1 MCRYAPR
8 IFFWEAM
15 KVISAIESNY
25 ILRWL
30 CYQEQKPIRLRLKVS
45 TTYLTELRQEIKTQY
60 SVANVAVYVMVE
72 QLTPPEKKRMWANV
86 RSARRRQRERDKRK
100 PTLIEV
106 SQQTAKKLGEIR
118 QLIDHL
124 GEGISLDETL
134 AYLIDTKQD
143 HKKLW
148 QHKINVVRIIL

>member
-1 MCRYAPR
+1 
-8 IFFWEAM
+8 M

-45 TTYLTELRQEIKTQY
+45 STYLTELRQELKTQY
-60 SVANVAVYVMVE
+60 SVVNVAVYVMVE
-72 QLTPPEKKRMWANV
+72 QLTPSEKKRMWANV

-106 SQQTAKKLGEIR
+106 SQQTARRLHQIR
-118 QLIDHL
+118 QLIDHHAT
-124 GEGISLDETL
+124 GVSLDETL
-134 AYLIDTKQD
+134 RYLIDVKQD
-143 HKKLW
+143 HNKL
-148 QHKINVVRIIL
+148 